1 MKYCRYKGTLCEFA
15 TENGYCTFTVCI
27 RERGDGMIY
36 HVEGWFEGDID
47 ADSREE
53 AEGNFDA
60 MDIEDMDIRVVY
72 EVTE

>member
-1 MKYCRYKGTLCEFA
+1 MVLRGCRE
-15 TENGYCTFTVCI
+15 E
-27 RERGDGMIY
+27 GDGMIY
-36 HVEGWFEGDID
+36 HVEGWFEGDIE